1 MTRISNCELIKQC
14 TSADLRQIFDLNMQS
29 KIIFKHISLLNWL
42 TGKLV
47 VEYSIIVWIQSFKFF
62 LTIFKGFSITLLRH
76 PVPIKKILESGNF
89 LEVGVKAIWA
99 AVFMNINFNCENVIY
114 FKNDKKDKIVIVYKH
129 LLVIFLP
136 QTDAW
141 GQNSTPP
148 PPLPKYR
155 TRDFNYFF

>member
-47 VEYSIIVWIQSFKFF
+47 VEYSIVVWIQSFKFF

-155 TRDFNYFF
+155 PRDFNYFF